1 MSKPEGIAVLL
12 TVILLSLALGFY
24 VGRDTAEGA
33 VVIEAAKPEV
43 ISELQSQITE
53 PPETTPEAA
62 ASLEDSVIP
71 SEPEEPEYPLDINTA
86 TVDDLDD
93 LPKIGPVLAQRIVD
107 YRSANGDFQFI
118 EELMN
123 VEGIGEGIFDKI
135 KEFVEVR
142 NEL

>member
-71 SEPEEPEYPLDINTA
+71 SEPEYPLDINTA

-93 LPKIGPVLAQRIVD
+93 LPKIGPVLAQRIID
-107 YRSANGDFQFI
+107 YRNANGDFQFI

-123 VEGIGEGIFDKI
+123 VEGIGEGIFEKI